1 MIKFFLYGLLEKI
14 ILIIIFIKS
23 NLNRKMTTNIVVIGM
38 GYVGIPMA
46 ALLADVEDFYVTG
59 IQRRSKRSGWK
70 IDWIN
75 EGKNPF
81 EGEEPGLDELIE
93 RVVKKGKFKVTDG
106 YDAIKDADYILIDV
120 QTPVDEKRIPRY
132 ESLKDVSKLSAP
144 KMKKGVTIII
154 ESTVA
159 PGTTDNIVQPILEDG
174 SGMKR
179 GEDFYLVFSFERVM
193 PGKLLEYITDFP
205 RVIGGGCE
213 KANEN
218 AKFLYGR
225 VVKEALQVT
234 DTLTAEL
241 TKCIENTYRDVNIA
255 FANEMALVAEDFNR
269 NIFEIIK
276 LINYRHDRMM
286 HFPGSGVGGHCLTKD
301 PWLLMYGLQTYTS
314 KKFFD
319 RIKLLPYGRELND
332 FMPEHMIELMEDAL
346 KEAKKHDNLKISLM
360 GVAYK
365 ADCDDTRNTPTER
378 IVSFLKNRYHS
389 HNIEYIAHDPWVRE
403 RDYKETELTADFE
416 TAVKDSDVLIF
427 ATNHKQYYS
436 IDLDDLKK
444 KMKERPIIIDGRNIF
459 INKTIN
465 NKGFI
470 YRKIGEGPKINQI

>member
-1 MIKFFLYGLLEKI
+1 
-14 ILIIIFIKS
+14 
-23 NLNRKMTTNIVVIGM
+23 
-38 GYVGIPMA
+38 MA
-46 ALLADVEDFYVTG
+46 VLLANVPDFYVTG
-59 IQRRSKRSGWK
+59 IQRQSKRSGWK
-70 IDWIN
+70 IDWLN

-81 EGEEPGLDELIE
+81 EGVEPGLDELIE
-93 RVVKKGKFKVTDG
+93 RVVKKEKFKVTDS
-106 YDAIKDADYILIDV
+106 YNQINEADYILVDV
-120 QTPVDEKRIPRY
+120 QTPVDEKRTPRY
-132 ESLKDVSKLSAP
+132 ESLKDVLKLIAP
-144 KMKKGVTIII
+144 KLKKGVTVII

-159 PGTTDNIVQPILEDG
+159 PGTTDNIVQPILEEG

-205 RVIGGGCE
+205 RVIGGGCD
-213 KANEN
+213 KANKN
-218 AKFLYGR
+218 AKILYEK
-225 VVKEALQVT
+225 VVKEELQVT

-269 NIFEIIK
+269 NIFEIIN

-301 PWLLMYGLQTYTS
+301 PWLLMYGLQTYTP
-314 KKFFD
+314 KKFID
-319 RIKLLPYGRELND
+319 RVKLLPYGRELND
-332 FMPEHMIELMEDAL
+332 FMPEHTVELMEDAL
-346 KEAKKHDNLKISLM
+346 KEADKHDNLKIALM

-378 IVSFLKNRYHS
+378 IIDFLKNRYHS

-403 RDYKETELTADFE
+403 KDYKETELTADFNA
-416 TAVKDSDVLIF
+416 AVKDADVLIF

-436 IDLDDLKK
+436 IDLDDLKE
-444 KMKERPIIIDGRNIF
+444 KMKNKPILIDGRNIF
-459 INKTIN
+459 DKKIIES
-465 NKGFI
+465 KGFI
-470 YRKIGEGPKINQI
+470 YRKIGEGSKQISI